1 MGVLVTPG
9 TMWLELHLKIFVP
22 MTLMYVQK
30 VEIGACKNGVLSMI
44 LWRVLHE
51 VLIFLVLMLLHVR
64 HEIIL
69 VIINKIYFIFFFCS
83 INSYQCL
90 FMFIFF
96 NCFFF
101 FHFFFLQHQVE
112 ISRRITRMQ
121 FVGIQ
126 IAVSFVWL
134 DAACLLHCLSR

>member
-51 VLIFLVLMLLHVR
+51 VLMFLVLMLLHVR

-69 VIINKIYFIFFFCS
+69 VIINKIFLFFFDQLLPVS
-83 INSYQCL
+83 
-90 FMFIFF
+90 FHV
-96 NCFFF
+96 
-101 FHFFFLQHQVE
+101 HFFLLQYQVE